1 VCYPFIHA
9 TSMEPVE
16 RTRGERTTMHIFV
29 IRELMESRRAE
40 GRVPMCGMG
49 RGRACRAGADSEG
62 TS

>member
-1 VCYPFIHA
+1 
-9 TSMEPVE
+9 MEPVE